1 MRKYVL
7 AIALSMAAITLSPS
21 AFAVEG
27 GAQAGT
33 WQVAKDAIISKLNGP
48 HNSNEALL
56 NDINAEASRFGEHFD
71 SLDQVYAF
79 VEKGQTQ
86 HSPTTTVS
94 LADFKADQARQDKDI
109 HDTYVLANT
118 KYTEAA
124 GKALEATVASNKA
137 DQAKTDALQDH
148 RIDNNDAKI
157 GVVQGEV
164 QQNRSDLATESNTR
178 ADADKLLQR
187 GIDNNSSKIGV
198 VQGKVQDNRQAI
210 KTETSERKD
219 ADDKLSQRIDTK
231 VGQSAYDAD
240 KATQSAIDAGQNGA
254 ISTAQ
259 TTAESAQ
266 QVATSNTGLIQKEV
280 SDRKDGDARLKTS
293 IDTNSSLIATKADN
307 TEMQQKFADT
317 SNRIA
322 ETKAAQAKTDKV
334 VADHS
339 RTLANHESR
348 IQDLEANTSAN
359 FKDLKRQIDDNKKS
373 ADAGIAGVAAM
384 AAIPQVLESQT
395 FNVGAGVGSRSDQEA
410 LAVGFSARASQ
421 STVIKVAVAA
431 DTNSQWTAGAGIAV
445 GW

>member
-21 AFAVEG
+21 TFAVEG

-79 VEKGQTQ
+79 IEKGQNQ

-94 LADFKADQARQDKDI
+94 LADF
-109 HDTYVLANT
+109 
-118 KYTEAA
+118 
-124 GKALEATVASNKA
+124 KA

-198 VQGKVQDNRQAI
+198 VQGEVQDNRQAI

-266 QVATSNTGLIQKEV
+266 QVAASNTGLIQKEAN
-280 SDRKDGDARLKTS
+280 DRKDGDAKLKTS

-307 TEMQQKFADT
+307 TEMQQKFSDT

-322 ETKAAQAKTDKV
+322 EAKTAQAKTDKV

-395 FNVGAGVGSRSDQEA
+395 FNVGAGVGSRSDQQA

-421 STVIKVAVAA
+421 STVVKVAVAA

>member
-7 AIALSMAAITLSPS
+7 AVALSMAAITLSPS
-21 AFAVEG
+21 AFATEG
-27 GAQAGT
+27 HAQ
-33 WQVAKDAIISKLNGP
+33 S
-48 HNSNEALL
+48 
-56 NDINAEASRFGEHFD
+56 
-71 SLDQVYAF
+71 
-79 VEKGQTQ
+79 
-86 HSPTTTVS
+86 TTTFVS
-94 LADFKADQARQDKDI
+94 QADFKADQARQDKDI

-124 GKALEATVASNKA
+124 GKSLERRM
-137 DQAKTDALQDH
+137 DD
-148 RIDNNDAKI
+148 NDAKI
-157 GVVQGEV
+157 STVQGEV
-164 QQNRSDLATESNTR
+164 KQNRADITSTRDDLKSLDT
-178 ADADKLLQR
+178 Q
-187 GIDNNSSKIGV
+187 V
-198 VQGKVQDNRQAI
+198 NRQARAETDARI
-210 KTETSERKD
+210 AADTANADAISAETSNRKD
-219 ADDKLSQRIDTK
+219 ADTKLQSGINANSALITTETADRKDADSKLSARVDTK
-231 VGQSAYDAD
+231 VEQSAYDND
-240 KATQSAIDAGQNGA
+240 KATQSATDAGQNGA

-280 SDRKDGDARLKTS
+280 SDREAGDTKLKTS
-293 IDTNSSLIATKADN
+293 IDANSSLIATKADN

-317 SNRIA
+317 STRIA
-322 ETKAAQAKTDKV
+322 ETKAAQVKTDKV

-359 FKDLKRQIDDNKKS
+359 FKDLKRKIDDNKKS

-395 FNVGAGVGSRSDQEA
+395 FNVGAGVGSRSDQQA

-421 STVIKVAVAA
+421 STVVKVAVAA
-431 DTNSQWTAGAGIAV
+431 DTNSEWTVGAGLAV

>member
-21 AFAVEG
+21 AFATEG
-27 GAQAGT
+27 HAQ
-33 WQVAKDAIISKLNGP
+33 S
-48 HNSNEALL
+48 
-56 NDINAEASRFGEHFD
+56 
-71 SLDQVYAF
+71 
-79 VEKGQTQ
+79 
-86 HSPTTTVS
+86 TTTFVS
-94 LADFKADQARQDKDI
+94 QADFKADQARQDKDI

-124 GKALEATVASNKA
+124 GKSLERRM
-137 DQAKTDALQDH
+137 DD
-148 RIDNNDAKI
+148 NDAKI
-157 GVVQGEV
+157 STVQGEV
-164 QQNRSDLATESNTR
+164 KQNRADITSTRDDLKSLDT
-178 ADADKLLQR
+178 Q
-187 GIDNNSSKIGV
+187 V
-198 VQGKVQDNRQAI
+198 NRQARAETDARI
-210 KTETSERKD
+210 AADTVNADAISTETSDRKD
-219 ADDKLSQRIDTK
+219 ADTKLQSGIDSNSALITTETADRKDADSKLSARVDTK
-231 VGQSAYDAD
+231 VEQSAYDND
-240 KATQSAIDAGQNGA
+240 KATQSATDAGQNGA

-259 TTAESAQ
+259 ATAESAQ
-266 QVATSNTGLIQKEV
+266 QVAASNTGLIQKEA

-293 IDTNSSLIATKADN
+293 IDVNSSLIATKADN

-317 SNRIA
+317 STRIA
-322 ETKAAQAKTDKV
+322 ETKAAQVKTDKV

-359 FKDLKRQIDDNKKS
+359 FKDLKRKIDDNKKS

-395 FNVGAGVGSRSDQEA
+395 FNVGAGVGSRSDQQA

-421 STVIKVAVAA
+421 STVVKVAVAA
-431 DTNSQWTAGAGIAV
+431 DTNSEWTVGAGVAV